1 MPVAFVILA
10 FFVWAF
16 FGLLTMA
23 LACAAH
29 DREEFP
35 RVDASPH
42 AREEFLRVDASPQA
56 RRPVVDRRY
65 IEVELARGQRLR
77 SRAGW
82 VGGSSSVASL
92 APH

>member
-10 FFVWAF
+10 FSAGAF
-16 FGLLTMA
+16 LGLLAMS

-29 DREEFP
+29 DGEEFR
-35 RVDASPH
+35 RVDAG
-42 AREEFLRVDASPQA
+42 REG

-65 IEVELARGQRLR
+65 IEVELARRQRLR

-82 VGGSSSVASL
+82 VGGSRSVASL

>member
-1 MPVAFVILA
+1 MPVAFLILSFSAGA
-10 FFVWAF
+10 FL
-16 FGLLTMA
+16 GLLTMS

-29 DREEFP
+29 DREEFR
-35 RVDASPH
+35 RVDTG
-42 AREEFLRVDASPQA
+42 

-65 IEVELARGQRLR
+65 IEVELARRHRLR

-82 VGGSSSVASL
+82 VGGSGSVTSS

>member
-1 MPVAFVILA
+1 MPVAFLILSFSA
-10 FFVWAF
+10 GPFL
-16 FGLLTMA
+16 GLLAMS

-29 DREEFP
+29 NREEF
-35 RVDASPH
+35 RQVDAG
-42 AREEFLRVDASPQA
+42 

-65 IEVELARGQRLR
+65 IEVELARRQRLR

-82 VGGSSSVASL
+82 VGGSSRVASL

>member
-10 FFVWAF
+10 FFVGGF
-16 FGLLTMA
+16 FGLLTMG

-29 DREEFP
+29 DADER
-35 RVDASPH
+35 
-42 AREEFLRVDASPQA
+42 LRVDAARQA

-65 IEVELARGQRLR
+65 IEVERQRPR
-77 SRAGW
+77 SRGRW
-82 VGGSSSVASL
+82 VGGRSSVASL

>member
-10 FFVWAF
+10 FFVGGF
-16 FGLLTMA
+16 LGSLTMA

-29 DREEFP
+29 DGEE
-35 RVDASPH
+35 S
-42 AREEFLRVDASPQA
+42 LRVDAGRRA

-65 IEVELARGQRLR
+65 IEVERARRQRPR

-82 VGGSSSVASL
+82 AGGSSSVASL
-92 APH
+92 GPH